1 MLKTLRACFDEAGY
15 TVDGVRELLGPVA
28 GAALARDQIVPA
40 LRAVQGDPS
49 TLAALTTLLWVQEP
63 VPVSADLPVAE
74 LVGTGLAGR
83 DGDLLV
89 PLLHVE
95 PLDWS
100 GPTRYAVSDLKVR
113 PGDAPG
119 SLAADHVVGVGG
131 ASYNL
136 ARLVVH
142 RPVDSALDL
151 GTGSG
156 VQALLLADRARRITA
171 TDTNPR
177 ALELA
182 RLSLDLSGMDAELR
196 LGSLFQPVPERYD
209 LIVSN
214 PPFVISPDGR
224 FPYRE
229 SGMAGDDVCRR
240 LVQQAPDHLTEGGW
254 CQLLANWLHIDGEP
268 WDERVADWISG
279 CDAWVVQRDVQDPAE
294 YAELWLRDSCEAGS
308 AEYRERYDAWLAYFE
323 REHVTGIGFGWI
335 TLREGGGSIKVEELR
350 HAVDQPVGAYVESV
364 LDSVAAADHPFT
376 RLKTA
381 DGVVQEQIGRPGA
394 EDPERIVL
402 RQTSGLRRAT
412 GVGTTEAALA
422 GVCDGSLPL
431 EPLLGAIAQLT
442 EVDEDAVR
450 AHADAVL
457 PELVA
462 DGFFEV
468 TG

>member
-40 LRAVQGDPS
+40 LRAVRHDPS
-49 TLAALTTLLWVQEP
+49 TLAALTTLLWIQEP
-63 VPVSADLPVAE
+63 VPVSAGLPVAE
-74 LVGTGLAGR
+74 LVGTGLARR

-95 PLDWS
+95 PLDWP
-100 GPTRYAVSDLKVR
+100 GQTRYAVSDLKVR

-142 RPVDSALDL
+142 KPVDSALDL

-240 LVQQAPDHLTEGGW
+240 LVQQAPSHLTEGGW
-254 CQLLANWLHIDGEP
+254 CQLLANWLHVDGES
-268 WDERVADWISG
+268 WDDRVADWISG

-323 REHVTGIGFGWI
+323 RERVTGIGFGWI

-364 LDSVAAADHPFT
+364 LDSVEAADHPFT
-376 RLKTA
+376 RLRTV

-422 GVCDGSLPL
+422 GVCDGTLPL

-442 EVDEDAVR
+442 EADEDAVR

>member
-28 GAALARDQIVPA
+28 GAALARDQVVPA
-40 LRAVQGDPS
+40 LRVVREDPS
-49 TLAALTTLLWVQEP
+49 TLAALTALLWIQEP
-63 VPVSADLPVAE
+63 VPVSAALPVAE
-74 LVGTGLAGR
+74 LVGTGLAR
-83 DGDLLV
+83 REGDLLV

-95 PLDWS
+95 PLDWP
-100 GPTRYAVSDLKVR
+100 GQTRYAVSDLKVR

-142 RPVDSALDL
+142 RAVDSALDL

-177 ALELA
+177 ALELT
-182 RLSLDLSGMDAELR
+182 RLSLDLSGMNAELR
-196 LGSLFQPVPERYD
+196 QGSLFQPVPERYD

-240 LVQQAPDHLTEGGW
+240 LVQQAPNHLTEGGW

-323 REHVTGIGFGWI
+323 RERVTGIGFGWI
-335 TLREGGGSIKVEELR
+335 SLREGGGSIKVEELR

-364 LDSVAAADHPFT
+364 LDGFVAADHPFT
-376 RLKTA
+376 RLRTA
-381 DGVVQEQIGRPGA
+381 DGVVSEQIGRPGA

-442 EVDEDAVR
+442 DTDEDAVR